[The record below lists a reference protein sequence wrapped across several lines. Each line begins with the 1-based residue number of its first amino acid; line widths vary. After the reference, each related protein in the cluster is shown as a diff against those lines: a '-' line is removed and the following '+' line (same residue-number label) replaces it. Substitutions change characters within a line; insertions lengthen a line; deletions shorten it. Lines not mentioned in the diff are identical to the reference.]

1 MLVKAF
7 AKYMKIHFKNT
18 ENGVTKQNTGGTLM
32 LLHSTPL
39 KGMRSE
45 MSSNLE
51 LKGKINVCSKG
62 SRPQAIESPN
72 RPDHKILNKQIN
84 NNKNMKRTEKGSMRT
99 FQQLLPMP
107 EIDS

>member
-1 MLVKAF
+1 MCSTSRHKVNYARQGHCEVHDNSFLK
-7 AKYMKIHFKNT
+7 KT
-18 ENGVTKQNTGGTLM
+18 ENGVTKQDTGGTLM

-62 SRPQAIESPN
+62 SRPQAIISPI
-72 RPDHKILNKQIN
+72 RPQN
-84 NNKNMKRTEKGSMRT
+84 TE
-99 FQQLLPMP
+99 
-107 EIDS
+107 